1 MTSNSVTAAVA
12 LLVTLKVVGPAV
24 AAMLRGA
31 HPSSDRVTSI
41 VFGPLLA
48 LSDDDADAD
57 VADDVAVDTLALDEH
72 AAARAAMTNGAT
84 TSGPRDKGTSMV

>member
-48 LSDDDADAD
+48 LTDAD
-57 VADDVAVDTLALDEH
+57 VADDVAADTLALDEH
-72 AAARAAMTNGAT
+72 DAARAAMTNGAT
-84 TSGPRDKGTSMV
+84 TTSGPGDKGTSMV

>member
-48 LSDDDADAD
+48 LT
-57 VADDVAVDTLALDEH
+57 DDVAADTLALDEH
-72 AAARAAMTNGAT
+72 DAARAAMTNGAT
-84 TSGPRDKGTSMV
+84 TTSGPGDKGTSMV